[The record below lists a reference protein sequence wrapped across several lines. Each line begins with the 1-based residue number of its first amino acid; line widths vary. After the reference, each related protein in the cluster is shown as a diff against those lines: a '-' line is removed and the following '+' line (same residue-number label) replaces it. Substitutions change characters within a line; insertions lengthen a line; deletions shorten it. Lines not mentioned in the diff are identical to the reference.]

1 MTRRSAILVMS
12 CDVEF
17 GSSGAPVFS
26 FDGDR
31 PRIVSVVAAKA
42 EFNGQRVA
50 VGTPVEGALQLLQA
64 ELTAGRGFRAAPGQ
78 GGSNRNIGARFIKP

>member
-1 MTRRSAILVMS
+1 MS

-26 FDGDR
+26 FEGER

-50 VGTPVEGALQLLQA
+50 IGTAVEGSLRLLQA
-64 ELTAGRGFRAAPGQ
+64 ELLAGRGFQASASQDSG
-78 GGSNRNIGARFIKP
+78 NRNLGARFIKP

>member
-1 MTRRSAILVMS
+1 MTRRSEVLVMS

-31 PRIVSVVAAKA
+31 PRVVSVVAAKA
-42 EFNGQRVA
+42 EFNGQRVS
-50 VGTPVEGALQLLQA
+50 VG
-64 ELTAGRGFRAAPGQ
+64 TAGRRLC
-78 GGSNRNIGARFIKP
+78 